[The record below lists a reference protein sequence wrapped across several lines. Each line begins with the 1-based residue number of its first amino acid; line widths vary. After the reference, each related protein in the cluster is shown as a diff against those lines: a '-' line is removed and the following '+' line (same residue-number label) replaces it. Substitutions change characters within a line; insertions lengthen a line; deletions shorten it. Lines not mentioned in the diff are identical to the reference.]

1 MITDPFSCTCITL
14 VAHSTSPKICFES
27 LQYFVAGPRPL
38 QSHSLNPHLQHH
50 QRDNSFFLPSI
61 FHAMLYLR
69 NFQIWSTAPHQAA
82 EAEQL
87 GMEGSNGRR
96 QHHSPAEC
104 VTPQGGQLR
113 CSSLY
118 DQRLGLPSSRN
129 TPLTYQNHIHCGF
142 RSCPP
147 SQLYPFS
154 WHKLGKAAFT
164 QVVSQC
170 C

>member
-1 MITDPFSCTCITL
+1 MITDPFPCAFITL
-14 VAHSTSPKICFES
+14 VAHSTSPRICFES
-27 LQYFVAGPRPL
+27 LQYFVAGLRPL
-38 QSHSLNPHLQHH
+38 QPHSLNPHHQHH
-50 QRDNSFFLPSI
+50 QRDNPFFLPSI

-69 NFQIWSTAPHQAA
+69 NFQIWSTSPPQAA

-104 VTPQGGQLR
+104 VTPQEEQLR
-113 CSSLY
+113 RFSLC
-118 DQRLGLPSSRN
+118 DERLGLPSSRS

-147 SQLYPFS
+147 SQLYHFS
-154 WHKLGKAAFT
+154 LAQAG
-164 QVVSQC
+164 
-170 C
+170 